1 MNKLLKRFKVLHV
14 GNRMILPLTE
24 QGDNAEVYPGV
35 GITYQEFD
43 SYTEAK
49 FYVDKNKL
57 SYDFHY

>member
-1 MNKLLKRFKVLHV
+1 MNKLLKRFKVLHI

-24 QGDNAEVYPGV
+24 QGDSAEVYPGV

-49 FYVDKNKL
+49 FYVDKK
-57 SYDFHY
+57 